1 MWLNSLVALQWRGA
15 DVLGLAPQLTE
26 GVERGRIKG
35 ATVVGDEVH
44 CAFAA
49 LSDQLL
55 SSRAEC
61 CVNAAQRRKVLGN
74 TSHTHKHTNLSVCVC
89 VSVSVCVRVSVTI
102 NDSDTSRINREHSQK
117 SLNGVWRCCSPSHTQ
132 TRTQTG
138 TLTQTR
144 TLRKHIAEK
153 QTCRTLPLHVS

>member
-1 MWLNSLVALQWRGA
+1 MGEYVYVPKWLNSLVALQWRGA
-15 DVLGLAPQLTE
+15 DVLGLAPQLKE

-74 TSHTHKHTNLSVCVC
+74 TSHTHTHTHTNLSVCV
-89 VSVSVCVRVSVTI
+89 SVCASER
-102 NDSDTSRINREHSQK
+102 NH
-117 SLNGVWRCCSPSHTQ
+117 
-132 TRTQTG
+132 
-138 TLTQTR
+138 
-144 TLRKHIAEK
+144 
-153 QTCRTLPLHVS
+153 